1 MFIQGTLKK
10 VNAAEGHQTLYHIL
24 SFVRQSRIARQTA
37 DRVPRDIVGFDEG
50 NVGSKGN
57 SRLPVS

>member
-1 MFIQGTLKK
+1 M
-10 VNAAEGHQTLYHIL
+10 
-24 SFVRQSRIARQTA
+24 RQSRIARQTA